1 MAKNQLGQSLLEVI
15 FAVAIIGMMLSGFV
29 SAIVY
34 FSKVGQVAES
44 DSTATQFAQ
53 EKLEELRGM
62 KLQSENS
69 FWESMSNYATAT
81 PAPESLHDGKF
92 ERSISVDYLAPTP
105 GERNQRARVDVTVSW
120 MEQDQSKEITVK
132 SYYSEY

>member
-15 FAVAIIGMMLSGFV
+15 FAVAIVGMMLSGFV

-34 FSKVGQVAES
+34 FSKVGQVSES
-44 DSTATQFAQ
+44 DSTATQLAQ

-62 KLQSENS
+62 KKESADN
-69 FWESMSNYATAT
+69 FWQTMANYATAT
-81 PAPESLHDGKF
+81 PTPENLHDGKF
-92 ERSISVDYLAPTP
+92 ERSISVNYSQPDGT
-105 GERNQRARVDVTVSW
+105 NSRARVDVTVSW
-120 MEQDQSKEITVK
+120 MEQDQNKEITVK